1 MSNNKIQVIKMKTKK
16 IFVFG
21 FFISLFLF
29 INLASALPCAF
40 FGEVALDGSPTNGTY
55 VEAYYLN
62 GTFISKGKEPTA
74 GFGHYSIAVNAPGE
88 NITLKIKGI
97 PVDQGNQFCE
107 NGEPNYLNISATTP
121 LTTSTTPPTTTTI
134 PSGNGGN
141 GGRNS
146 GGFVTTT
153 IVPVTTTISTP
164 GKEETAMEGEE
175 VNVET
180 TIPTQTETTTVPQ
193 KIGITGAFLTTVA
206 SLGYWWILIIIIIVL
221 AIVALIVDKKYRETK
236 DTNSGNDTNPEQ
248 NMNPSN
254 EQSSQNEEPKQEP
267 LQDPGN

>member
-1 MSNNKIQVIKMKTKK
+1 MKTKK
-16 IFVFG
+16 LALIG
-21 FFISLFLF
+21 FFVSLFLF
-29 INLASALPCAF
+29 NSVLALPCAF
-40 FGEVALDGSPTNGTY
+40 FGEVKLDGSPTSGTN

-62 GTFISKGKEPTA
+62 GTFISKGKEPPA

-121 LTTSTTPPTTTTI
+121 LTTSTIPPSTTTTTH
-134 PSGNGGN
+134 SGNGGGN
-141 GGRNS
+141 GGGDG

-153 IVPVTTTISTP
+153 TVPVTTTIPTIEE
-164 GKEETAMEGEE
+164 KETAMKGEE

-193 KIGITGAFLTTVA
+193 KIGITGAFLTAVA

-221 AIVALIVDKKYRETK
+221 AIVALIVDKRYRETK
-236 DTNSGNDTNPEQ
+236 NTNSGNDTNPEQ

-254 EQSSQNEEPKQEP
+254 EQSSQNEEPKQEL

>member
-1 MSNNKIQVIKMKTKK
+1 MLYRVCDKMKTKK
-16 IFVFG
+16 LALIG
-21 FFISLFLF
+21 FFVSLFLF
-29 INLASALPCAF
+29 NSALALPCAF
-40 FGEVALDGSPTNGTY
+40 FGEVKLDGSPTSGTN

-62 GTFISKGKEPTA
+62 GTFISKGKEPPA
-74 GFGHYSIAVNAPGE
+74 GFGHYSIAVNAPDE

-97 PVDQGNQFCE
+97 PVDQGDKFCE

-121 LTTSTTPPTTTTI
+121 PTTSTTPSTTTTTPSGNGGGNGGGGSGVTTTTIPTTTTI
-134 PSGNGGN
+134 STTEEKIKAMPSGE
-141 GGRNS
+141 
-146 GGFVTTT
+146 TT
-153 IVPVTTTISTP
+153 
-164 GKEETAMEGEE
+164 
-175 VNVET
+175 VET
-180 TIPTQTETTTVPQ
+180 TIPTTTVTTIVPD
-193 KIGITGAFLTTVA
+193 KLGITGAFLTAVA

-254 EQSSQNEEPKQEP
+254 EQSSQNEEPKQEL

>member
-1 MSNNKIQVIKMKTKK
+1 METKITVST
-16 IFVFG
+16 

-40 FGEVALDGSPTNGTY
+40 FGEVKLDGSPTSGTN

-74 GFGHYSIAVNAPGE
+74 GFGHYSMAVNAPNE

-107 NGEPNYLNISATTP
+107 NGEPNYLNVSATTP
-121 LTTSTTPPTTTTI
+121 ITTTIPPTTTT
-134 PSGNGGN
+134 PSGNGGGNGN
-141 GGRNS
+141 GG
-146 GGFVTTT
+146 GGLVTTT
-153 IVPVTTTISTP
+153 IIPTTTTISTT
-164 GKEETAMEGEE
+164 EEKVEAMPSGETT
-175 VNVET
+175 VET
-180 TIPTQTETTTVPQ
+180 TIPTTTVTTIVPQ
-193 KIGITGAFLTTVA
+193 TSGITGAFLTAVA
-206 SLGYWWILIIIIIVL
+206 SLGYLWILIIIIIVL
-221 AIVALIVDKKYRETK
+221 AIVALIVEKRYRKIK

-254 EQSSQNEEPKQEP
+254 EQSSQNEEPKQEF
-267 LQDPGN
+267 LQDPEN